1 MHVVIQS
8 QRLNY
13 PLSQRPRETYDVH
26 GCCPY
31 TGYKMYVCN
40 LIVNQAITEIR
51 VDDHVTIETLEYTRR
66 FHDLASEDLWA
77 VVETLAYIALVWFA

>member
-1 MHVVIQS
+1 
-8 QRLNY
+8 
-13 PLSQRPRETYDVH
+13 
-26 GCCPY
+26 
-31 TGYKMYVCN
+31 MYVCN

-66 FHDLASEDLWA
+66 FHDLVSEDLWA